1 MPLFLILMPSI
12 ISQIEFLF
20 KGIDD
25 RCFHLELRFS
35 NIFKSLLNFYFQ
47 NYLNQGI
54 QEWLK

>member
-1 MPLFLILMPSI
+1 MPSI

-47 NYLNQGI
+47 NYLSQGI